1 MIHSRS
7 EDTIERLFELT
18 IENEYRVADIYE
30 RFKKLFSH
38 VPGLPAF
45 WQELHDDEI
54 QHATTLQNVRKLLT
68 PEQLLSCSTKE
79 MRDSVVRLHHMLILS
94 KDLVGSINTL
104 DDAYQLAH
112 QIECS
117 EVNEIFKFL
126 SCELIPFDK
135 QEDMISSGIAQH
147 QQKLLD
153 LSRNFGDRERRKEI
167 KIQRI

>member
-7 EDTIERLFELT
+7 EETIERLFELT
-18 IENEYRVADIYE
+18 IENEYKIADIYE

-38 VPGLPAF
+38 VPGLPSF

-54 QHATTLQNVRKLLT
+54 QHATTLQNVRKSLT
-68 PEQLLSCSTKE
+68 PEQLLSCSAKE
-79 MRDSVVRLHHMLILS
+79 MRDNVVRLHHMLS

-104 DDAYQLAH
+104 DDAYELAH
-112 QIECS
+112 QIEFS
-117 EVNEIFKFL
+117 EVNAIFKFL
-126 SCELIPFDK
+126 SSELIPFDK
-135 QEDMISSGIAQH
+135 QEKIISSGIVQH

-153 LSRNFGDRERRKEI
+153 LSRDFGDREWRKEI